1 MYIEENIKKE
11 MKSKLKEIEKIER
24 KIRKAEGK
32 KLDDLLEEKHRL
44 EKEYEDTKRKMVKEY
59 NDTVDEIRKQ
69 FDKKIEVLK
78 GKYNSED
85 KKDELN
91 EKIKSIKE
99 KLNEKTDVAKKE
111 LAQIGIAVENIF
123 PEEITEKTKQQE
135 KNGVLIEYYAKS
147 NLYMATNVANRDI
160 VFKERNE
167 QNEEWEKTG
176 LVSKIKGKL
185 NVDIASLLLKYD
197 RKLGQKELSKYVKTV
212 VNNHLDKE
220 EMKEKLKE
228 ENIKIVYNLDGLYD
242 TRLKGYDEKEEIYT
256 PEEREQIFKEAS
268 EAKKAGIAKVKM
280 NIKTRALRLKE
291 KVFNKV
297 HSKVA
302 LPQGKTLRLQEPAI
316 EDNKKLDEDEIQY
329 QQIREEIDKMYQ
341 QKKEELSRKYL
352 EEKEKENTQVEQED
366 SGLEIKDNLVNDQEN
381 MEEVIKYV
389 EEDKFCQNFINNSCT
404 DKETAREMMIGLKR
418 AQLENEKAEK
428 KEENAEIEK

>member
-11 MKSKLKEIEKIER
+11 MKSKLKEIEKLER

-32 KLDDLLEEKHRL
+32 KLGDLLEEKHRL

-69 FDKKIEVLK
+69 FDKKIEGLK
-78 GKYNSED
+78 EKYNSED
-85 KKDELN
+85 KRDELN

-123 PEEITEKTKQQE
+123 PEEFTEKTKQQE
-135 KNGVLIEYYAKS
+135 KNGVLIEYYAIS

-220 EMKEKLKE
+220 
-228 ENIKIVYNLDGLYD
+228 
-242 TRLKGYDEKEEIYT
+242 
-256 PEEREQIFKEAS
+256 
-268 EAKKAGIAKVKM
+268 KM
-280 NIKTRALRLKE
+280 N
-291 KVFNKV
+291 
-297 HSKVA
+297 
-302 LPQGKTLRLQEPAI
+302 Q
-316 EDNKKLDEDEIQY
+316 DNY
-329 QQIREEIDKMYQ
+329 QKD
-341 QKKEELSRKYL
+341 L
-352 EEKEKENTQVEQED
+352 EEQPP
-366 SGLEIKDNLVNDQEN
+366 
-381 MEEVIKYV
+381 
-389 EEDKFCQNFINNSCT
+389 
-404 DKETAREMMIGLKR
+404 KR
-418 AQLENEKAEK
+418 
-428 KEENAEIEK
+428 